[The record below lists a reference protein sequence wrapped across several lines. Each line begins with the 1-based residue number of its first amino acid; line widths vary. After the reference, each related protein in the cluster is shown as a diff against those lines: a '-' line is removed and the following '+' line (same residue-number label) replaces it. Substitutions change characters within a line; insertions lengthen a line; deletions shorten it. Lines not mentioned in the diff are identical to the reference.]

1 MKKIDNQAEFQQMVK
16 DYLSGKA
23 NAEQQAFL
31 EAYFQHFEN
40 REDVLETTSEEEKQQ
55 LGAEMLLEIEDRFF
69 VSQPRRRIFPVF
81 ARVAAILLV
90 FIAVGLYFYQSK
102 KNNGETG
109 LDQAS
114 LVINP
119 GGYKATLTLADGK
132 RISLDDA
139 NVGQLAQQSGV
150 SIRKTADGQLVYD
163 LSGTSEASAIGINT
177 IETPRGG
184 EYQVILPDGTKVWL
198 NADSKLVFPA
208 VFKGDERNV
217 DLFGEAYFEVARNKR
232 MPFRVSSAGQTI
244 EVLGTH
250 FNINAYA
257 DDSNVKTTLLE
268 GSIRV
273 SGKASGQAMVLVPG
287 QQSAMAKTGLI
298 KVSEVRA
305 DDAIAWKN
313 GYFLI
318 DKQPLV
324 EVMRK
329 ISRWYDVEIEYRGR
343 LTNETF
349 VGQVPKFGKISEVL
363 AALELTGLAH
373 FKIEGRRVIVM
384 P

>member
-1 MKKIDNQAEFQQMVK
+1 MKKVDNQAEFQQMVK

-23 NAEQQAFL
+23 NTEQQAFL

-40 REDVLETTSEEEKQQ
+40 REDVLEATSEEEKQE
-55 LGAEMLLEIEDRFF
+55 LGMEMLLAIEDRLF
-69 VSQPRRRIFPVF
+69 VSRSKKRLFPVF

-102 KNNGETG
+102 KDIDEKG

-114 LVINP
+114 IAINA

-163 LSGTSEASAIGINT
+163 LSGNSKDSAIGINT

-217 DLFGEAYFEVARNKR
+217 DLIGEAYFEVAKNKR
-232 MPFRVSSAGQTI
+232 MPFRVSSDGQTV

-257 DDSNVKTTLLE
+257 DDFNVKTTLLE
-268 GSIRV
+268 GRIRV
-273 SGKASGQAMVLVPG
+273 LGKASGKAVILTPG
-287 QQSAMAKTGLI
+287 QQSAVAKTGLT

-318 DKQPLV
+318 DKQPLP

-343 LTNETF
+343 LTKETF

-373 FKIEGRRVIVM
+373 FKIEGRRVIVI

>member
-1 MKKIDNQAEFQQMVK
+1 MKKIDSQAEFQQMVR

-31 EAYFQHFEN
+31 EAYFQRFEN
-40 REDVLETTSEEEKQQ
+40 REDILEATSEEEKQQ
-55 LGAEMLLEIEDRFF
+55 LGAEMLLEIEDRLFAPKP
-69 VSQPRRRIFPVF
+69 QKRLFPVL
-81 ARVAAILLV
+81 ARIAAILLV
-90 FIAVGLYFYQSK
+90 IIAVGLYFYQSK
-102 KNNGETG
+102 WKATDVGNE
-109 LDQAS
+109 LAAA
-114 LVINP
+114 VIEP
-119 GGYKATLTLADGK
+119 GGNRAVLTLADGRK
-132 RISLDDA
+132 ISLDDA
-139 NVGQLAQQSGV
+139 NVGQLAQQNGV
-150 SIRKTADGQLVYD
+150 IIRKSADGQLVYD
-163 LSGTSEASAIGINT
+163 LSGNTEASTVNFNT

-198 NADSKLVFPA
+198 NAESKLVFPA
-208 VFKGDERNV
+208 VFKGNERKV
-217 DLFGEAYFEVARNKR
+217 ELLGEAYFEVARNKR
-232 MPFRVSSAGQTI
+232 LPFRVLSAGQTV

-250 FNINAYA
+250 FNINAYE
-257 DDSNVKTTLLE
+257 DDSNIKTTLLE

-273 SGKASGQAMVLVPG
+273 SGKTSGQSMVLVPG
-287 QQSAMAKTGLI
+287 QQAAMARTGLI
-298 KVSEVRA
+298 KISEVRA

-318 DKQPLV
+318 DKQPLA

-349 VGQVPKFGKISEVL
+349 VGQVSKFEKISEVL